1 MLTGIGHLEMR
12 VRDLAAC
19 RAIYGEQLGLQEV
32 AHGAGAE
39 GDRVSMFAIGDSL
52 LELHEDHDAV
62 TALLPSGER
71 KDHMDVPGS
80 VGHFALYVEDN
91 DEAFEALRHVL
102 AANPLNTT
110 RDGPSVQAMDHAYMQ
125 RSLLELCDPGGYVIQ
140 IAEVLDPRE
149 HLKHRIAE
157 KKALAATGGRGLLRG
172 IDHVNI
178 DCTDVSANR
187 DLFVRKLG
195 LDELSHRTETVP
207 AVEGFEESVFAV
219 GLTDVEVS
227 QSDANEGRRMGAGAV
242 TSLGFW
248 TDDVEEV
255 YRELGRSGVDVGE
268 PPSDLAPLPGI
279 RRRAFSF
286 EGLEG
291 LRLEVA
297 QRH

>member
-1 MLTGIGHLEMR
+1 
-12 VRDLAAC
+12 
-19 RAIYGEQLGLQEV
+19 
-32 AHGAGAE
+32 
-39 GDRVSMFAIGDSL
+39 
-52 LELHEDHDAV
+52 
-62 TALLPSGER
+62 
-71 KDHMDVPGS
+71 
-80 VGHFALYVEDN
+80 
-91 DEAFEALRHVL
+91 
-102 AANPLNTT
+102 
-110 RDGPSVQAMDHAYMQ
+110 MQ

-248 TDDVEEV
+248 TDDVEEA